1 MCPRKTQGSRVQAV
15 LMKLLV
21 AAEWSVIAGGR
32 G

>member
-1 MCPRKTQGSRVQAV
+1 MSKEDSRVQAV
-15 LMKLLV
+15 LMKILV